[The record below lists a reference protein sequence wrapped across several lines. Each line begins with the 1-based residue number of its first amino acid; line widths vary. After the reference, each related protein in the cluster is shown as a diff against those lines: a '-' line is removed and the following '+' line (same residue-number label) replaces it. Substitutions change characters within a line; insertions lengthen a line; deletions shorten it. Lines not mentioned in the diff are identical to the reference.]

1 MSATPLIGPH
11 RSHSTSLRSAL
22 PRDVLG
28 SCLLR
33 MQPIPLT
40 VMHTSFLSLILL
52 ALIAF
57 TLTVLAT
64 LAVLHQALSP
74 SPLLSAAHTLTLPL
88 PLVVSPALCRTLPLL
103 F

>member
-1 MSATPLIGPH
+1 
-11 RSHSTSLRSAL
+11 
-22 PRDVLG
+22 VLA

-33 MQPIPLT
+33 IQPIPLIT
-40 VMHTSFLSLILL
+40 THMSFLSLTPLVP
-52 ALIAF
+52 IAF

-88 PLVVSPALCRTLPLL
+88 PLVGSPALCRTLPLL
-103 F
+103 S